1 MLLEFHIFQKCWARP
16 RSGTAVFWVFLEG
29 IWVPPPGFFSHSSV
43 LGFFSAVRSQHH
55 VTSSETTF
63 HPPQS
68 FLPYFCEPL
77 ICFLLDA
84 DHNRYLFCLFT
95 CVRTSSP
102 PHCKLRKAGTYLFYK
117 IVFLPSNIVPRPMA
131 VFNKYLLNERFSL
144 FQWK

>member
-1 MLLEFHIFQKCWARP
+1 MLLECHVFQKCWARP
-16 RSGTAVFWVFLEG
+16 RSGTAVFWGFLEG
-29 IWVPPPGFFSHSSV
+29 IWVPPPGFFYSSV
-43 LGFFSAVRSQHH
+43 LGFFSAVSSQHH

-77 ICFLLDA
+77 TCFLDA
-84 DHNRYLFCLFT
+84 DHNLYLFCVFT

-102 PHCKLRKAGTYLFYK
+102 PHCKLRKAGTYLFYN
-117 IVFLPSNIVPRPMA
+117 IVFLPSNIVPSPMA

-144 FQWK
+144 FQLK